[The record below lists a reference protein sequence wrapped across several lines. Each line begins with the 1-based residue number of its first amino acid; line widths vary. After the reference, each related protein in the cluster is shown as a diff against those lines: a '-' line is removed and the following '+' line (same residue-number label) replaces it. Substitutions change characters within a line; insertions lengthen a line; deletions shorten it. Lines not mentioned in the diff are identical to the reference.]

1 MAGIYDKVVERLT
14 VLGFG
19 KLIADNEAAITYAID
34 RTAEIIKQNTNL
46 SEVPKELL
54 YTHVDMAAGTFLK
67 DKKDMGLLGGIVDM
81 SAPVKSISEGD
92 VSVSFASAAD
102 GCTTPEARLDS
113 LIKRLTNP
121 DPSIFA
127 SVRRFKW

>member
-1 MAGIYDKVVERLT
+1 MAEIYKKVIERLT
-14 VLGFG
+14 ALGFA
-19 KLIADNEAAITYAID
+19 KLTEGNESAITYAID

-46 SEVPKELL
+46 SEVPTELL
-54 YTHVDMAAGTFLK
+54 YTHVDMAVGTFLK
-67 DKKDMGLLGGIVDM
+67 DKKDMGLLGDIVDM

-92 VSVSFASAAD
+92 VSVTFASTAD
-102 GCTTPEARLDS
+102 GSTTPEARLDS